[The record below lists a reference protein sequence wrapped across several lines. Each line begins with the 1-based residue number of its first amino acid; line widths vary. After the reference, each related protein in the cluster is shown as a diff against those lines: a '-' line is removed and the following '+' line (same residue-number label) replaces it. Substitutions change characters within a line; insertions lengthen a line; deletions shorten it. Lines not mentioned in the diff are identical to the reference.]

1 MGADAV
7 GGIIGGVA
15 DIGSTV
21 LDVVNSIFSMR
32 AAQSAQ
38 EEERAMWKQ
47 ERGDT
52 LAQQRLDNMFRQD
65 QLDLSKAGLDLTK
78 RKFQVDDK
86 FRKQQRLDLLKQF
99 GQQMKDKKVQDTIGN
114 LMNMTNSNQSANVN
128 TLTQLGA

>member
-7 GGIIGGVA
+7 SGIIGGVA

-32 AAQSAQ
+32 AAESAQ
-38 EEERAMWKQ
+38 EEEREMFNLQRK
-47 ERGDT
+47 DT
-52 LAQQRLDNMFRQD
+52 LAQQRLDNLFRND

-78 RKFQVDDK
+78 RKFRADDK
-86 FRKQQRLDLLKQF
+86 FRKQQRLDQMKQF
-99 GQQMKDKKVQDTIGN
+99 DHQMKDKKVQDTIGN
-114 LMNMTNSNQSANVN
+114 LMNMTNSGQSANVN